1 MSNPISVVINS
12 IDTRVK
18 RLEEQIGSITDSI
31 LKIFVIHE
39 DVVVTS
45 SIKIYSRT
53 VNSSFL
59 LSTPTKAILGKTLIG
74 DRRGA
79 KVLEYSG

>member
-1 MSNPISVVINS
+1 MSNPLSVVINS

-45 SIKIYSRT
+45 TIKIYSRN

-59 LSTPTKAILGKTLIG
+59 LSTPTKAILGKTQIG
-74 DRRGA
+74 DRRSA